1 MENFSNLVADISSW
15 LWGWPLLIL
24 LFGTHIFLTFRL
36 GFIQRHIGKAI
47 RLSVTRDKNSQ
58 GDVSQFSA
66 LATALAAT
74 IGTGNIVGVATAI
87 ALGGPGAVLWVW
99 LTGILGIAT
108 KYSEGLLA
116 VKYRVKRKDG
126 SIAGGPMYY
135 LQYGLKNKKTGKILG
150 ILFAAFAALAAFGI
164 GSSTQSNSIKD
175 AIFTTFSF
183 APEINIF
190 GIVIATKGLIGLAL
204 AILAGL
210 VIIGGLKSIARV
222 SEKIVPFMAF
232 FYVAGCLFI
241 LITGY
246 ETLWDSIKLIC
257 NQAFSFKAAGGGA
270 AGTII
275 MLAARYGVARGL
287 FSNESGLGSAAI
299 VAAAART
306 RNPVRQAL
314 VSSSGTFWDTVI
326 ICAFTGLV
334 IVNTGAWESEFTG
347 FQLTRLAFSN
357 IPFGET
363 ILGLSLVLFAF
374 TTIIGWSYY
383 AEKSIEY
390 LFGRKSILPY
400 KIAYLVMVFG
410 GAVFS
415 LDLIWNFAD
424 ITNGLM
430 AIPNLIALVLLSGVV
445 AAETKKY
452 LNKKNIDAHSNEEM
466 KEVD

>member
-1 MENFSNLVADISSW
+1 MENFSNFISDLSSW
-15 LWGWPLLIL
+15 LWGYPLLIL

-36 GFIQRHIGKAI
+36 GFVQRYIGKAI
-47 RLSVTRDKNSQ
+47 RLSVTRDKHSH

-87 ALGGPGAVLWVW
+87 ALGGPGSIMWIW
-99 LTGILGIAT
+99 LTGILGIST
-108 KYSEGLLA
+108 KYAEGLLA
-116 VKYRVKRKDG
+116 VKYRVKREDG

-135 LQYGLKNKKTGKILG
+135 LQYGLKNQKLGKILG
-150 ILFAAFAALAAFGI
+150 VLFAAFAAIAAFGI
-164 GSSTQSNSIKD
+164 GSSTQSNSIQS
-175 AIFTTFSF
+175 AVFTTFNF
-183 APEINIF
+183 AENVSIF
-190 GIVIATKGLIGLAL
+190 GITVQTKIIIGIAL
-204 AILAGL
+204 AIVSGL
-210 VIIGGLKSIARV
+210 VIIGGIKSIARV
-222 SEKIVPFMAF
+222 SEKIVPFMAA

-246 ETLWDSIKLIC
+246 DTLLDTISLIC
-257 NQAFSFKAAGGGA
+257 SQAFSLKAVGGGA

-314 VSSSGTFWDTVI
+314 VSSTGTFWDTVI
-326 ICAFTGLV
+326 ICALTGLA
-334 IVNTGAWESEFTG
+334 IVNTGAYKSGLTG
-347 FQLTRLAFSN
+347 FELTRVAFAE
-357 IPFGET
+357 IPLGEI
-363 ILGLSLVLFAF
+363 ILGIALLMFAF

-383 AEKSIEY
+383 SEKSIEY
-390 LFGRKSILPY
+390 LFGRKSVLPY
-400 KIAYLVMVFG
+400 KIVYLFMVFV

-415 LDLIWNFAD
+415 IDLIWNFSD

-430 AIPNLIALVLLSGVV
+430 AIPNLIALILLSGVV

-452 LNKKNIDAHSNEEM
+452 LKNNNIDKHSEEEII
-466 KEVD
+466 KL

>member
-1 MENFSNLVADISSW
+1 MADISKFIADLSSW

-24 LFGTHIFLTFRL
+24 LFGTHVFLTVRL
-36 GFIQRHIGKAI
+36 GFIQRYIGKSI
-47 RLSVTRDKNSQ
+47 RLSVMRDKESH

-87 ALGGPGAVLWVW
+87 ALGGPGAIMWIW
-99 LTGILGIAT
+99 LTGFLGIAT
-108 KYSEGLLA
+108 KYAEGLLS
-116 VKYRVKRKDG
+116 VKYRTLRKDG

-135 LQYGLKNKKTGKILG
+135 LQYGLKNKKAGKILG
-150 ILFAAFAALAAFGI
+150 IMFASFAALAAFGI

-175 AIFTTFSF
+175 AVFTTFNLVS
-183 APEINIF
+183 EVNIL
-190 GIVIATKGLIGLAL
+190 GLVVETKILTGLVL
-204 AILAGL
+204 AIIAGM
-210 VIIGGLKSIARV
+210 VIIGGIKSIARV
-222 SEKIVPFMAF
+222 SQSVVPFMAF
-232 FYVAGCLFI
+232 FYVSGCLLI
-241 LITGY
+241 LISGY
-246 ETLWDSIKLIC
+246 ETLIDTVKLIF
-257 NQAFSFKAAGGGA
+257 NQAFSFEAAGGGA
-270 AGTII
+270 AGVII

-314 VSSSGTFWDTVI
+314 VSSSGTFWDTVVV
-326 ICAFTGLV
+326 CALTGLV
-334 IVNTGAWESEFTG
+334 IINTGAWKSGATG
-347 FQLTRLAFSN
+347 FELTQLAFSE
-357 IPFGET
+357 IPFGKT
-363 ILGLSLVLFAF
+363 ILGLALLMFAF

-390 LFGRKSILPY
+390 LFGRKAILPY
-400 KIAYLVMVFG
+400 KIAYLIMVFS

-430 AIPNLIALVLLSGVV
+430 AIPNLIALILLSGVV
-445 AAETKKY
+445 VAETKKY
-452 LNKKNIDAHSNEEM
+452 LRNNNIDKYSDDEIIKH
-466 KEVD
+466 

>member
-1 MENFSNLVADISSW
+1 MDNISKFIADASSW

-24 LFGTHIFLTFRL
+24 LFGTHIFLTCRL
-36 GFIQRHIGKAI
+36 GFIQRYIGKAI
-47 RLSVTRDKNSQ
+47 RLSVTRDKNSH

-87 ALGGPGAVLWVW
+87 ALGGPGAILWVW
-99 LTGILGIAT
+99 MTGILGIAT
-108 KYSEGLLA
+108 KYAEGLLA
-116 VKYRVKRKDG
+116 VKYRTMRKDG

-135 LQYGLKNKKTGKILG
+135 LQYGLKNKKLGRILG
-150 ILFAAFAALAAFGI
+150 IMFAAFAALAAFGI

-175 AIFTTFSF
+175 AVFTTFRF
-183 APEINIF
+183 ASEINIF
-190 GIVIATKGLIGLAL
+190 GIIVETKILIGLILAL
-204 AILAGL
+204 IAGL
-210 VIIGGLKSIARV
+210 VIIGGIKSIARV
-222 SEKIVPFMAF
+222 SQSVVPFMAF

-241 LITGY
+241 LISGY
-246 ETLWDSIKLIC
+246 ETLIDSIKLVFH
-257 NQAFSFKAAGGGA
+257 QAFSFKAVGGGA
-270 AGTII
+270 AGTVI

-299 VAAAART
+299 VAAATRT

-326 ICAFTGLV
+326 ICALTGLT
-334 IVNTGAWESEFTG
+334 IINTGAWQSGLTG
-347 FQLTRLAFSN
+347 FNLTQLAFSK

-363 ILGLSLVLFAF
+363 MLGLSLLMFAF

-390 LFGRKSILPY
+390 LFGRKSVLPY
-400 KIAYLVMVFG
+400 KVAYLIMIFT

-430 AIPNLIALVLLSGVV
+430 AIPNLIALILLSGVV

-452 LNKKNIDAHSNEEM
+452 LTNIDKHSEDKIINH
-466 KEVD
+466 

>member
-1 MENFSNLVADISSW
+1 MDNISRFIADASSW
-15 LWGWPLLIL
+15 LWDWPLLIL
-24 LFGTHIFLTFRL
+24 LFGTHIFLTCRL
-36 GFIQRHIGKAI
+36 GFIQRYIGKAI
-47 RLSVTRDKNSQ
+47 RLSVTHDKDSH

-87 ALGGPGAVLWVW
+87 ALGGPGAILWIW
-99 LTGILGIAT
+99 MTGILGIAT
-108 KYSEGLLA
+108 KYAEGLLA
-116 VKYRVKRKDG
+116 VKYRTMRKDG
-126 SIAGGPMYY
+126 SLAGGPMYY
-135 LQYGLKNKKTGKILG
+135 LQYGLKNKKLGKISG

-175 AIFTTFSF
+175 AVFTTFSLSS
-183 APEINIF
+183 EVTVF
-190 GIVIATKGLIGLAL
+190 GVIVETKILIGLAL
-204 AILAGL
+204 AIISGL

-222 SEKIVPFMAF
+222 SQNIVPFMAF
-232 FYVAGCLFI
+232 FYIAGCLFI

-246 ETLWDSIKLIC
+246 DTLFDTIKLIFH
-257 NQAFSFKAAGGGA
+257 QAFSFKAAGGGT
-270 AGTII
+270 AGVII

-299 VAAAART
+299 VAAATRT

-314 VSSSGTFWDTVI
+314 VSSSGTFWDTVV
-326 ICAFTGLV
+326 ICALTGLT
-334 IVNTGAWESEFTG
+334 IVNTGAWESGLTG
-347 FQLTRLAFSN
+347 FGLTQLAFSK
-357 IPFGET
+357 IPFGGM
-363 ILGLSLVLFAF
+363 IIGFSLVMFAF
-374 TTIIGWSYY
+374 TTILGWSYY

-390 LFGRKSILPY
+390 LFGKKSVLPY
-400 KIAYLVMVFG
+400 KVAYLIMVFT

-430 AIPNLIALVLLSGVV
+430 AIPNLIALILLSGVV

-452 LNKKNIDAHSNEEM
+452 LKNIDGHSADKIINH
-466 KEVD
+466 

>member
-1 MENFSNLVADISSW
+1 MDDFSKFIADLSSF
-15 LWGWPLLIL
+15 LWGLPLLVL

-36 GFIQRHIGKAI
+36 GFIQRYIGKSI
-47 RLSVTRDKNSQ
+47 RLSVMRDKDSH

-87 ALGGPGAVLWVW
+87 ALGGPGAILWIW
-99 LTGILGIAT
+99 MTGFLGIAT
-108 KYSEGLLA
+108 KYAEGLLA
-116 VKYRVKRKDG
+116 VKYRVIRKDG

-135 LQYGLKNKKTGKILG
+135 LQYGLKNRKLGRILG
-150 ILFAAFAALAAFGI
+150 VMFAAFTALAAFGI

-175 AIFTTFSF
+175 AVFATFQF
-183 APEINIF
+183 ASEINIL
-190 GIVIATKGLIGLAL
+190 GTVVETKILIGLVL
-204 AILAGL
+204 AVIAGL
-210 VIIGGLKSIARV
+210 VIVGGIKSIARV
-222 SEKIVPFMAF
+222 SQSVVPFMAF
-232 FYVAGCLFI
+232 FYVVGCLTI

-246 ETLWDSIKLIC
+246 ETLIDSIVLIFR
-257 NQAFSFKAAGGGA
+257 QAFSFKAAGGGA
-270 AGTII
+270 TGIII

-287 FSNESGLGSAAI
+287 FSNESGLGSAPI

-326 ICAFTGLV
+326 ICALTGLV
-334 IVNTGAWESEFTG
+334 IVNTGAWHSGQTG
-347 FQLTRLAFSN
+347 FGLTQLAFSK

-363 ILGLSLVLFAF
+363 ILGLSLLMFAF

-390 LFGRKSILPY
+390 LLGRKSILPY
-400 KIAYLVMVFG
+400 KIAYLIMVFT

-452 LNKKNIDAHSNEEM
+452 LKNNNINKHSDD
-466 KEVD
+466 KIIKH

>member
-1 MENFSNLVADISSW
+1 MDDFSKFIADLSSW

-24 LFGTHIFLTFRL
+24 LFGTHVFLTFRL
-36 GFIQRHIGKAI
+36 GFIQRYTGKAI
-47 RLSVTRDKNSQ
+47 RLSVMRDKDSH

-87 ALGGPGAVLWVW
+87 ALGGPGAILWIW
-99 LTGILGIAT
+99 LTGFLGIST
-108 KYSEGLLA
+108 KYAEGLLA
-116 VKYRVKRKDG
+116 VKYRTVRKDG

-135 LQYGLKNKKTGKILG
+135 LQYGLKNKKLGKISG
-150 ILFAAFAALAAFGI
+150 IMFAAFAALAAFGI

-175 AIFTTFSF
+175 AVFTTFKF
-183 APEINIF
+183 ASEINVF
-190 GIVIATKGLIGLAL
+190 GIIVETKILIGIAL
-204 AILAGL
+204 AIIAGM
-210 VIIGGLKSIARV
+210 VIVGGIKSIARV
-222 SEKIVPFMAF
+222 CQKIVPFMAF
-232 FYVAGCLFI
+232 FYVTGCLII

-246 ETLWDSIKLIC
+246 ETLIDSIKLIF
-257 NQAFSFKAAGGGA
+257 NQAFSFEAVGGGT
-270 AGTII
+270 AGVVI

-326 ICAFTGLV
+326 ICALTGLT
-334 IVNTGAWESEFTG
+334 IINTGAWESNLTG
-347 FQLTRLAFSN
+347 FSLTQLAFSK

-363 ILGLSLVLFAF
+363 VLGLSLLMFAF

-390 LFGRKSILPY
+390 LLGKKSILPY
-400 KIAYLVMVFG
+400 KIAYLIMVFT

-430 AIPNLIALVLLSGVV
+430 AIPNLIALILLSGTV

-452 LNKKNIDAHSNEEM
+452 MKNINKHSDDEIIM
-466 KEVD
+466 H

>member
-1 MENFSNLVADISSW
+1 MESFSGFIADLSSW
-15 LWGWPLLIL
+15 LWGYPLLIL

-36 GFIQRHIGKAI
+36 GFVQRYIGKAI
-47 RLSVTRDKNSQ
+47 RLSVTKDKDAH

-87 ALGGPGAVLWVW
+87 ALGGPGAVLWTW
-99 LTGILGIAT
+99 LTGILGIST
-108 KYSEGLLA
+108 KYAEGLLA
-116 VKYRVKRKDG
+116 VKYRVKCKDG

-135 LQYGLKNKKTGKILG
+135 LQYGLKNKKIGKILG
-150 ILFAAFAALAAFGI
+150 ILFATFAAIAAFGI

-175 AIFTTFSF
+175 AVFTTFNF
-183 APEINIF
+183 AAETNIF
-190 GIVIATKGLIGLAL
+190 GIVIQTKILIGIAL
-204 AILAGL
+204 AVISGL
-210 VIIGGLKSIARV
+210 VIIGGIKIIARV
-222 SEKIVPFMAF
+222 SQSVVPFMAA
-232 FYVAGCLFI
+232 FYVVGCLII
-241 LITGY
+241 LIVGY
-246 ETLWDSIKLIC
+246 DTLLDTIKVIC
-257 NQAFSFKAAGGGA
+257 TQAFSLKAVGGGA
-270 AGTII
+270 VGTVI

-326 ICAFTGLV
+326 ICALTGLT
-334 IVNTGAWESEFTG
+334 IVNTGAYKSGLTG
-347 FQLTRLAFSN
+347 FELTRLAFAE
-357 IPFGET
+357 IPLGEVV
-363 ILGLSLVLFAF
+363 LGLSLLMFAF

-390 LFGRKSILPY
+390 LFGRKSVLPY
-400 KIAYLVMVFG
+400 KIVYLIMVFV

-415 LDLIWNFAD
+415 IDLIWNFAD

-430 AIPNLIALVLLSGVV
+430 AIPNLIALILLSGIV

-452 LNKKNIDAHSNEEM
+452 LKNNNIDKCSDDEIIEQ
-466 KEVD
+466 